1 MGQETATLLSSGTG
15 VRLPDVTALPARHRA
30 WPGWGQPVIT
40 HLFSGGPV
48 TTPGHFAAD
57 VKKICFLGFLGFK
70 IGIGV
75 VGLSSNREHWE
86 GVEEGGLLLPH
97 FKSSCLQNPGLME
110 GAGETRADPDA
121 ARSSLQWVGQPGVT
135 AT

>member
-1 MGQETATLLSSGTG
+1 M
-15 VRLPDVTALPARHRA
+15 
-30 WPGWGQPVIT
+30 
-40 HLFSGGPV
+40 
-48 TTPGHFAAD
+48 
-57 VKKICFLGFLGFK
+57 KKICFLGFLGFK